1 MAKSKVRR
9 KIMSLRFIGGL
20 VVVGALLVGIAM
32 FTGVLDADVDVS
44 VSKSAKQTMKDT
56 VNDTIDEVQKKLK

>member
-1 MAKSKVRR
+1 
-9 KIMSLRFIGGL
+9 MSLRFIGGL

-32 FTGVLDADVDVS
+32 FTGVLDADVDVN
-44 VSKSAKQTMKDT
+44 VSKEAKQAMKDT